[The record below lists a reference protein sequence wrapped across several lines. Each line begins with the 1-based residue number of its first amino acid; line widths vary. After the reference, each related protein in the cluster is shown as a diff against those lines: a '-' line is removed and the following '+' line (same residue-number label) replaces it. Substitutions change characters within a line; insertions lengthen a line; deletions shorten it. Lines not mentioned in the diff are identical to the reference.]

1 MTHNNTIEEHQT
13 EAKLDNYN
21 DIWSAMA
28 YLNIED

>member
-1 MTHNNTIEEHQT
+1 MTHNNTTEESKA

-28 YLNIED
+28 YFNAED

>member
-1 MTHNNTIEEHQT
+1 MTYNNTIEEPQT
-13 EAKLDNYN
+13 EPKIDNYN